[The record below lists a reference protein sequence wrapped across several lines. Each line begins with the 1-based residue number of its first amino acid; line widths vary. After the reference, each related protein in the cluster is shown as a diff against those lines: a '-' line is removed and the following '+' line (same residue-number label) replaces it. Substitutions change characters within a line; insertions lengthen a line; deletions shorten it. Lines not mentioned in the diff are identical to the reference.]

1 MVQATII
8 PTQMFRGRISPPLN
22 SSPGV
27 PLGTSQPTWLPP
39 VKKEYPFITP

>member
-1 MVQATII
+1 MI
-8 PTQMFRGRISPPLN
+8 PTQMFRGRITPPLS